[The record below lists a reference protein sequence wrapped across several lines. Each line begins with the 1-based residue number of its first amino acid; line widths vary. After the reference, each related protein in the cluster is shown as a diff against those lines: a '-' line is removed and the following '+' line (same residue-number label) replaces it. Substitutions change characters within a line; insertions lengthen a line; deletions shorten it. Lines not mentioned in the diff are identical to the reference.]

1 MIERIKKHFSK
12 ICIVLAIVAVIIQGY
27 FISKYIGKDNLSNEQ
42 LITLIDYA
50 LMFASDILLIVLA
63 AKNKLNNKTIAI
75 PVMLFLSGL
84 FIKHLNETLNHTNY
98 ANVYILIAII
108 MAIVL
113 NGVYI
118 VKKAEW
124 IRFTLLALG
133 ICLVGLVILS
143 KIDSEYG
150 IMINNLYILSP
161 ALVFTLN
168 LLINKNEGKDN

>member
-27 FISKYIGKDNLSNEQ
+27 FISKYIGIDNLSNEQ
-42 LITLIDYA
+42 LIALIDYA

-63 AKNKLNNKTIAI
+63 AKNKLNKKTIAI
-75 PVMLFLSGL
+75 PLMLFLSGL
-84 FIKHLNETLNHTNY
+84 LIKHLNETLNYTTY

-118 VKKAEW
+118 VKNAEW

-133 ICLVGLVILS
+133 ICLIGLVVLS
-143 KIDSEYG
+143 LFKSGFD
-150 IMINNLYILSP
+150 INNLYILSP

-168 LLINKNEGKDN
+168 LLINKNEGKDI